1 MYRFFSNKRL
11 MFVIVTIA
19 SFVARQSVFI
29 PDKSPVKLHN
39 WSGTIDMTANNPV
52 PFELSGNASHL
63 GNFVASGEASFTSL
77 SDGSRVGVGPVVFT
91 AANGDL
97 LVGEVTWQ
105 VNPEAQGLAS
115 SSLHFSWRDSV
126 QFDDGTVVT
135 NTGRFVD
142 DRPPGLVVIAIIAIL
157 IGLLLP
163 AVQKVR

>member
-1 MYRFFSNKRL
+1 MRRFFFSKRL
-11 MFVIVTIA
+11 LFAFVSISSLIA
-19 SFVARQSVFI
+19 GEFALV
-29 PDKSPVKLHN
+29 PDKSAVKLN
-39 WSGTIDMTANNPV
+39 KWSGTIDLTADNPA

-63 GNFVASGEASFTSL
+63 GNFVASGEVSFTSL

-105 VNPEAQGLAS
+105 VDPEAKGLAS
-115 SSLHFSWRDSV
+115 SSLHFAWRDSV
-126 QFDDGTVVT
+126 QFDDGTVVA